1 MKRCIINSS
10 IFIFF
15 CFLTNPSYPH
25 SPNWAWAKTAG
36 ESLTDQTRGV
46 FGNSVGVDLSGD
58 SYVTGMFTDTIYF
71 GPYSLTAMGV
81 EIYLVKYDAGGNVLW
96 AKNAGGPGN
105 VFKVSLAVDY
115 SGNVYVAGDSA
126 GPYLIFGT
134 DTVWN
139 EVELNAFAFV
149 VKYDVGGNVLWGRS
163 GWGTPDE
170 SGPLFLDMSGI
181 VVDSSGNSYVTGGFG
196 SSTLTFGSHVLTN
209 AGGFDLFLVKYDA
222 NGNVLWAKSIGGTK
236 DERDYSVATDNTG
249 SPCVTGYFSSDNL
262 IVGSDTLKIQDS
274 TGANTLLVKY
284 NTNGNALWAKNAGGN
299 LNDYSASVAVDRSGN
314 IFTTGSFSSPTLIF
328 GSDTLTNIGN
338 NIKYEYFDMFLAKAN
353 STLGVLELRN
363 SPGLL
368 IYPNPATDRI
378 AIEIPVEKTGS
389 IISVVDI
396 EGQQVLQQK
405 ITKPTMTIDSALYT
419 AGFTWLNWSGRRV
432 SGQESSSRTKKFKF
446 IHS

>member
-105 VFKVSLAVDY
+105 VFKVSLAVDH

-389 IISVVDI
+389 IISIVDL
-396 EGQQVLQQK
+396 EGRQV
-405 ITKPTMTIDSALYT
+405 ITTE
-419 AGFTWLNWSGRRV
+419 NH
-432 SGQESSSRTKKFKF
+432 QTK
-446 IHS
+446 HDN